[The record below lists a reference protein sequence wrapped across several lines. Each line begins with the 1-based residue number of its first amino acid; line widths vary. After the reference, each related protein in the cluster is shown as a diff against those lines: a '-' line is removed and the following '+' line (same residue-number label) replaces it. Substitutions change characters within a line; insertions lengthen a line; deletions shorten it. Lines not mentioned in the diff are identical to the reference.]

1 MMMGWLSK
9 IFSSSTVDVV
19 SSVGKALDDLV
30 TSDEEMALT
39 QIQKD
44 KIKTA
49 YRLRMQEVLM
59 QMDRQAA
66 LHEETIEQELTERLR
81 LDMKSDSWLSK
92 NIRPMTLVF
101 MTVVVSLLATAT
113 IFTGSLNEGQL
124 EMVKE
129 WRPFFQTVML
139 TIYGFYFGSRGF
151 EKIQKIRSS
160 GDKSSRLKNMVAAYE
175 QEPKG

>member
-1 MMMGWLSK
+1 MGWLSK
-9 IFSSSTVDVV
+9 IFSSTSVDLV

-39 QIQKD
+39 EVQKQ

-49 YRLRMQEVLM
+49 YRIQMQEILM
-59 QMDRQAA
+59 KMDQQAA
-66 LHEETIEQELTERLR
+66 LHEETMEKELTERLR

-92 NIRPMTLVF
+92 NIRPMTLIF
-101 MTVVVSLLATAT
+101 MTLVVSLLAFST
-113 IFTGSLNEGQL
+113 IFDSGFSDKQVA
-124 EMVKE
+124 MVKD
-129 WRPFFQTVML
+129 WIPFFQTVML

-151 EKIQKIRSS
+151 EKIQKIRAARS
-160 GDKSSRLKNMVAAYE
+160 DSSRIKGMVASFE